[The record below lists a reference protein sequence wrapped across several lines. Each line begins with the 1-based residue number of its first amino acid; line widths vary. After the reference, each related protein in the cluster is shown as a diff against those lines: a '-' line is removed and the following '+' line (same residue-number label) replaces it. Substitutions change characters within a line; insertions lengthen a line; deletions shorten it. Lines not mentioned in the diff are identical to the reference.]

1 MKRISR
7 SAIVEH
13 SAAQMYALVEDIE
26 SYPAFLPW
34 CAGTQVHERTPVTTR
49 ATLTVGMKGLRQ
61 AFTTL
66 NRNVPGESIAMELV
80 EGPFRDFSATWRFQ
94 PLGAAAARIEFT
106 LEYEFASRAARV
118 LLEPL
123 FDRIADTMV
132 DAFSRR
138 AAEISRRRTTR

>member
-13 SAAQMYALVEDIE
+13 PAAQMYALVEDIE
-26 SYPAFLPW
+26 AYPAFLPW
-34 CAGTQVHERTPVTTR
+34 CFAAQVHERVADTTR
-49 ATLTVGMKGLRQ
+49 ATLVVGMKGLRQ

-66 NRNVPGESIAMELV
+66 NRNVPGEAIAMQLV
-80 EGPFRDFSATWRFQ
+80 EGPFRAFSAEWRFH
-94 PLGAAAARIEFT
+94 PLGAAASRIEFT
-106 LEYEFASRAARV
+106 LEYEFASRAVGR

-123 FDRIADTMV
+123 FDRMADTMV

-138 AAEISRRRTTR
+138 AAQVDAGPRP